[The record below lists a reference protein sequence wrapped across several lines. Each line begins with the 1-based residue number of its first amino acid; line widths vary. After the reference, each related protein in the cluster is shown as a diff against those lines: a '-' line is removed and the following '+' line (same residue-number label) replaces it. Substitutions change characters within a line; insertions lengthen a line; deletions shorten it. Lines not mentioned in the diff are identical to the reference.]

1 MAKLAEHEEREPR
14 IDALVEELRTV
25 DVRKIIGALREL
37 MRQDGLSG

>member
-1 MAKLAEHEEREPR
+1 MAKLTEHEEREPR

-25 DVRKIIGALREL
+25 DVRKIIGGLREL